1 MDCFMISAVH
11 WCVVKWNMTSKL
23 YLFVLQ
29 KSCST
34 IERANNNKYKP
45 FKLLI
50 VSLKLLHLKEIN
62 MSISKKTFISH
73 FSLHFIKLI

>member
-1 MDCFMISAVH
+1 MDYFMISAVH

-50 VSLKLLHLKEIN
+50 VSLKLPVLHLKEIN

-73 FSLHFIKLI
+73 QFAFH